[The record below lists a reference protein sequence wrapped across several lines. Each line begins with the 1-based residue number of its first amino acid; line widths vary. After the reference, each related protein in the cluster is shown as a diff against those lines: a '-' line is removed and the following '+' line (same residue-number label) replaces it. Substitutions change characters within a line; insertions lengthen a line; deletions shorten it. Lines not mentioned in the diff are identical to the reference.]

1 MVTRH
6 SDGVPK
12 FIIKSTLMMT
22 LLSGLTVAPFFFVN
36 LYQQNI
42 PLALLAV
49 LFSCIQLF
57 CAYRCYSNKYNTYI
71 GLLSSIPMMFIGS
84 ALVLFELGV
93 TGSYWPFLC
102 VFGFYFT
109 LQLKM
114 ARVANVVYLFVILPI
129 AYYGLPFDVFVRFYP
144 GLFGIS
150 LFLYICVNE
159 IQNQH
164 QTLTDMSITDSLT
177 GLQNR
182 TVLDVTLE
190 NAINLSKR
198 ENKSMTLLMIDIDNF
213 KNINDS
219 FGHPVGDEVLK
230 CVSTLM
236 KESFRKTDALFR
248 VGGEEFLVLLRDSN
262 RTNSVMVA
270 ERLRETIAKTELI
283 REQKVTISVGVSE
296 LKSHTQWK
304 DWLSD
309 CDKRLY
315 KAKELGKTR
324 VVSSI
329 QDVTI

>member
-1 MVTRH
+1 MISCH

-12 FIIKSTLMMT
+12 FIVKSTLMMT

-36 LYQQNI
+36 LYQQNFLI
-42 PLALLAV
+42 AV
-49 LFSCIQLF
+49 LAALFSGIQLF
-57 CAYRCYSNKYNTYI
+57 CAYQCYSNKYNTYI

-93 TGSYWPFLC
+93 TGSYWPFLS

-109 LQLKM
+109 LQLTM
-114 ARVANVVYLFVILPI
+114 ARVANVVYLFVMLPI
-129 AYYGLPFDVFVRFYP
+129 AYYSLPFDVFVRFYP

-164 QTLTDMSITDSLT
+164 QTLTEMSITDSLT
-177 GLQNR
+177 GLYNR
-182 TVLDVTLE
+182 TVLDLTLE

-198 ENKSMTLLMIDIDNF
+198 ENKSMTLLMIDIDDF
-213 KNINDS
+213 KIINDS

-230 CVSTLM
+230 CVATLM
-236 KESFRKTDALFR
+236 KENFRKTDALFR

-270 ERLRETIAKTELI
+270 ERLRETISKSELI
-283 REQKVTISVGVSE
+283 REQQVTISVGVSE

-315 KAKELGKTR
+315 KAKELGKNK

-329 QDVTI
+329 QEVTI